1 MKLGRYLI
9 QNFTAA
15 DGYAVTAPDEVRVAE
30 VAPSGLYVR
39 VVWDVTG
46 RDQSWEHASA
56 LTASVL
62 EYIDEPD
69 RSLDLAYPSLT
80 THQVETMQPGM
91 ASFSHVRP
99 VVTSLPSRSR

>member
-15 DGYAVTAPDEVRVAE
+15 DGYAVVAPDEIRVAE
-30 VAPSGLYVR
+30 VAPSGQYVR

-46 RDQSWEHASA
+46 RDQSWERTSD
-56 LTASVL
+56 LRPSVV
-62 EYIDEPD
+62 EYIDEPGRD
-69 RSLDLAYPSLT
+69 LDLAYPSLT
-80 THQVETMQPGM
+80 THQVETMQPGQ

-99 VVTSLPSRSR
+99 ITTSMPSRSR